1 MNQYETVKMLK
12 EIYRSSKTAMDAI
25 SILLSKTDSPEFRQS
40 LQGQLDSYRDIAEQS
55 VMQLSGFRELPD
67 DSDVFSKLG
76 LWSAVQINTFTNKN
90 VDHMAEIMIS
100 GSTMGIIDMTR
111 FVHSDRDI
119 DVYAVELG
127 NRLIDVEQKNIDIM
141 RSFL

>member
-25 SILLSKTDSPEFRQS
+25 SILLSKTDSPEFRES
-40 LQGQLDSYRDIAEQS
+40 LQNQLDSYRDIAEQA

-76 LWSAVQINTFTNKN
+76 LWSAVQINTVTNKN

-111 FVHSDRDI
+111 FVHSDKDV

-127 NRLIDVEQKNIDIM
+127 NRLINVEQKNIDIM